1 MTIVTSKVTAEVK
14 MGNGNMV
21 EQIRENQALL
31 QVIQNTVMGASASLR
46 RKAEPAST
54 VWFVV
59 PDT

>member
-1 MTIVTSKVTAEVK
+1 ME
-14 MGNGNMV
+14 NGNMV

-46 RKAEPAST
+46 RKTELAST